1 VIKTYD
7 INGRVKFE
15 KTASSK
21 EAGGLGAKQQQE
33 QEYQMS
39 GVEKWVQIERLK
51 QEKRDREEQARLE
64 AELIA
69 EKKKNNPDN
78 KSSSAATSV
87 KRPLLRW
94 RPQFMTR
101 QPQTTSSRKEEVN
114 ASLHDASHGDHG
126 VTMNSLLQQHMK
138 DNVKR
143 FEIYLERNHI
153 ASEQDIE
160 DLSRDQEEELIQG
173 AIQELK
179 LRPVI
184 ANRFREFVHCCH
196 TKDDKEL
203 HSVGSAI

>member
-15 KTASSK
+15 KTVSSK
-21 EAGGLGAKQQQE
+21 ESGGLGAKQQQ
-33 QEYQMS
+33 QDQMS

-69 EKKKNNPDN
+69 KKKNNPDT
-78 KSSSAATSV
+78 KSSSSATSV

-101 QPQTTSSRKEEVN
+101 QPQPQTTSSHKEEVN
-114 ASLHDASHGDHG
+114 TSLHVDHGDHG

-160 DLSRDQEEELIQG
+160 DLSHDQEEELIQG
-173 AIQELK
+173 AIHELK